1 MPSNI
6 AKNYDIVIA
15 GAGLTGL
22 LAGIRLR
29 QTYPSAK
36 ILILEKEQSPGGR
49 LRTPDETENFGS
61 CGLHYI
67 SQDLFNFLNHTMLS
81 SSKGEGDL
89 SLPAAKL
96 QKISILQGKLIE
108 TIPASAMFSAEMA
121 KVLGGNSAARQWESF
136 APNFQNINETNAFLP
151 LHKATTL
158 NKKDPFLDV
167 LSSMSLGLG
176 IIDPWNATLKSFED
190 RSRYF
195 AKGLYCGP
203 WRDTLNN
210 MIRWNELEI
219 APPGAIMDAF
229 FEGGVWNL
237 KTQHESVMAKA
248 LVVAQAP
255 WEATSWLRRDHF
267 PAGFIQLALKFS
279 PISVLTLTLRFQ
291 EDLSLPQ
298 YILVPSER
306 VQIHQLNAKELCLQV
321 ILDFETFLDAPRVV
335 QAVKQVKRAKNK
347 LCKQA
352 ELAQPINEFLG
363 LRPVGW
369 AQDTHY
375 DGKKSLE
382 GYDTKKIN
390 AAHLVFCGD
399 AYGNSYDPDQN
410 LIRSLLDA
418 CSALTIN

>member
-1 MPSNI
+1 MSSNTI
-6 AKNYDIVIA
+6 KNYDIVIA
-15 GAGLTGL
+15 GAGLSGI

-49 LRTPDETENFGS
+49 LRCPNETENFGS

-89 SLPAAKL
+89 SLPAEKL
-96 QKISILQGKLIE
+96 QKINVLQGKAIE
-108 TIPASAMFSAEMA
+108 SIPASSLFSAEMA
-121 KVLGGNSAARQWESF
+121 KVLGGNSAARQWDAF
-136 APNFQNINETNAFLP
+136 APIFQNIDANNAYLP
-151 LHKATTL
+151 LHKATSL
-158 NKKDPFLDV
+158 SKKDPFLDV
-167 LSSMSLGLG
+167 LSTMSLALG

-210 MIRWNELEI
+210 LILWNELDLVCSMTI
-219 APPGAIMDAF
+219 LDGF
-229 FEGGVWNL
+229 FEGNLWNL
-237 KTQHESVMAKA
+237 KIQNEHLTAKA

-255 WEATSWLRRDHF
+255 WEASSWLKRDDC
-267 PAGFIQLALKFS
+267 PPGFIQLALKFA

-291 EDLSLPQ
+291 DDLSLPH
-298 YILVPSER
+298 YVIVPSER
-306 VQIHQLNAKELCLQV
+306 VQIHRLNAKELCLQV

-335 QAVKQVKRAKNK
+335 QAVKQVKRARNK

-352 ELAQPINEFLG
+352 ELAQPINEFLS

-369 AQDTHY
+369 AQETHY
-375 DGKKSLE
+375 DGKKTLE
-382 GYDTKKIN
+382 GYDTKKLN
-390 AAHLVFCGD
+390 SANLVFCGD

-418 CSALTIN
+418 CTALNIN